1 MALARDVNLNAVRIF
16 AIAARH
22 GNFQRAAEVLNISHG
37 AISQRIKQ
45 LELDLG
51 VALFERKAR
60 GVNLTPNGEKY
71 RDAVDKALSILATAS
86 ADLERDD
93 SQVVLHLGASF
104 ATKWLMPR
112 MRRFASRFAELAIT
126 TEVHEE
132 LLPRNLGRSEIA
144 IWPARTPQNAPGNHV
159 ARLTELRLVAV
170 CSPHLPWPDRPLDFE
185 AMLSLPLLQD
195 AHRRW
200 ERLIGSMGYR
210 ARTGL
215 LNFDRSALA
224 LDAAIDGHGI
234 AIAPSYMIDADLAK
248 GRLVELWRD
257 PESSGEYLFLS
268 WAEQHRPSSPVNRI
282 VNWILSEFELPAR
295 EANHSLSIVSAG
307 YHLAPLCP
315 KPVL

>member
-71 RDAVDKALSILATAS
+71 RDAADKALSILATAG
-86 ADLERDD
+86 ADLERNDNR
-93 SQVVLHLGASF
+93 VILHLGASF

-112 MRRFASRFAELAIT
+112 MRRFASQFPELVIA

-132 LLPRNLGRSEIA
+132 LMPRNLGQSEIA
-144 IWPARTPQNAPGNHV
+144 IWPAKTPHNAPGNHV
-159 ARLTELRLVAV
+159 TSLTELQLIAV
-170 CSPHLPWPDRPLDFE
+170 GSPDLGVPDCPMGFE
-185 AMLSLPLLQD
+185 AILSFPLLQD

-200 ERLIGSMGYR
+200 ERLISSTGYQ
-210 ARTGL
+210 AKNGL

-224 LDAAIDGHGI
+224 LDAAINGHGI
-234 AIAPSYMIDADLAK
+234 AIAPSYMIEGDLAA
-248 GRLVELWRD
+248 GRLIESWRN

-268 WAEQHRPSSPVNRI
+268 WAQQNSVSDPVNRT
-282 VNWILSEFELPAR
+282 VNWILSEFGLPA
-295 EANHSLSIVSAG
+295 ES
-307 YHLAPLCP
+307 
-315 KPVL
+315 